1 MKKKIFLS
9 VFFLLFAMI
18 LLSAM
23 TIVAVLYGNVIGQN
37 QDSLRSFADVIS
49 GPCELHG
56 ADFLK
61 ELVTEDYRITWI
73 SSDGSVLYDNRS
85 DVLGMENHADRE
97 EVEEAMIYGAGES
110 NRYSDTLMERTFYY
124 AKRISDGSILRVS
137 RSYSSVL
144 PYLLYALLT
153 AGGFLLA
160 AAALS
165 LIAARLLSASI
176 ANPINQIR
184 LDTPDRIVAPYREL
198 IPLVDRISVQ
208 QRQIKEQMQNLK
220 RKQDEFRAITE
231 NMNEGFLVIGKQGE
245 VVSYN
250 SSALALFA
258 AGPDEGRITHVCD
271 FDDSPEF
278 QNIVSRSLDGYH
290 TELTVPRGKRY
301 YHLIANPIEDGVK
314 TVGAVIVIL
323 DVTEKEE
330 GEKMRREFTAN
341 VSHELKT
348 PLTSI
353 SATAEVM
360 RSGLIGGKDIQ
371 HFAGNI
377 YTESKRLIALVN
389 DIIKLSRLDEGA
401 SNVIFTK
408 EEVFFT
414 KIIESVVKR
423 LSVAS
428 EAKHLSITTQVEDI
442 KIYGCAPILEDMVYN
457 LCDNAIKY
465 NKEGGSVEILLFRLE
480 SDVILSV
487 KDTGIGIPHDEIPR
501 IFERFYRV
509 DKSHSNEIGGT
520 GLGLSIVKHAAL
532 LHDAEISV
540 TSEINQGTMIS
551 VTFRNQYR
559 KV

>member
-1 MKKKIFLS
+1 
-9 VFFLLFAMI
+9 
-18 LLSAM
+18 
-23 TIVAVLYGNVIGQN
+23 
-37 QDSLRSFADVIS
+37 
-49 GPCELHG
+49 
-56 ADFLK
+56 
-61 ELVTEDYRITWI
+61 
-73 SSDGSVLYDNRS
+73 
-85 DVLGMENHADRE
+85 
-97 EVEEAMIYGAGES
+97 
-110 NRYSDTLMERTFYY
+110 
-124 AKRISDGSILRVS
+124 
-137 RSYSSVL
+137 
-144 PYLLYALLT
+144 
-153 AGGFLLA
+153 
-160 AAALS
+160 
-165 LIAARLLSASI
+165 
-176 ANPINQIR
+176 
-184 LDTPDRIVAPYREL
+184 
-198 IPLVDRISVQ
+198 
-208 QRQIKEQMQNLK
+208 
-220 RKQDEFRAITE
+220 
-231 NMNEGFLVIGKQGE
+231 
-245 VVSYN
+245 
-250 SSALALFA
+250 
-258 AGPDEGRITHVCD
+258 
-271 FDDSPEF
+271 
-278 QNIVSRSLDGYH
+278 
-290 TELTVPRGKRY
+290 
-301 YHLIANPIEDGVK
+301 
-314 TVGAVIVIL
+314 
-323 DVTEKEE
+323 
-330 GEKMRREFTAN
+330 
-341 VSHELKT
+341 
-348 PLTSI
+348 
-353 SATAEVM
+353 M

-487 KDTGIGIPHDEIPR
+487 KDTGIGIPYDEIPR